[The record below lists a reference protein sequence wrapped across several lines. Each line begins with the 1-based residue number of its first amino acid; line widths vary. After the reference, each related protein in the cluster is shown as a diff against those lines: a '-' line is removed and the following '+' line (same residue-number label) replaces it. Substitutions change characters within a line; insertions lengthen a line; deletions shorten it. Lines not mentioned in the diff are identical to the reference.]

1 MHPLLTRWMSRSPSL
16 FGSRGTAPAA
26 VLPHAVARRESG
38 RGKRLAPVIRRL
50 DIATASAFG
59 ALSAVGMRGIDV
71 SPPERVSLRIDPSD
85 QRRTRIS
92 GRMGDVCDALDALVR
107 LQQA

>member
-16 FGSRGTAPAA
+16 FGGRGAAPAVA
-26 VLPHAVARRESG
+26 LPHAVARRESG
-38 RGKRLAPVIRRL
+38 RATRLAPVIRRL
-50 DIATASAFG
+50 DIAAVSAFG
-59 ALSAVGMRGIDV
+59 ALGAVGTRSVAV
-71 SPPERVSLRIDPSD
+71 SLPVRVSLRIDPSD

-107 LQQA
+107 LQQV